1 MELTQHAKND
11 SGKYEM
17 TVVVDSKSFNEAV
30 ERVYR
35 RENKKIS
42 IQGFRKGK
50 APRAVIERMYGA
62 GFFYEDAL
70 NDILPQAF
78 QTAVEQS
85 GIEYIGRPEID
96 VPVADKEKGAEIKF
110 TVELRPELTVK
121 GYKGLEAEKTVHTVE
136 ESDVEHE
143 IGHLKEK
150 ASRVV
155 TVDGRPTQNGD
166 VAVIDFEGFVD
177 GVAFDGGKGERFE
190 LTLGSG
196 QFIPG
201 FEDKVAGHSTGEEFD
216 INVKFPD
223 DYSAKELAG
232 KDAVFKIKLHEIR
245 SKEYPEVD
253 DEFAKDVSEFDTL
266 EELKNSIR
274 ERLTKENEEAAEA
287 AVENKLLDM
296 VTEGLEGD
304 VPEAMIED
312 RIDEMS
318 RDFDLRLRS
327 QGMDLATYFRFTGSD
342 EQGFRSSLKPQAEK
356 QVRSRL
362 ALEAVAR
369 DAEIEV
375 NDEELQKEFERLAEQ
390 NKLDIE
396 KVKAFVPEKELRA
409 DIRVNKAI
417 DLIKESAKITTVEAK
432 KDAEAA
438 E

>member
-50 APRAVIERMYGA
+50 APRAVIERMYGI

-155 TVDGRPTQNGD
+155 TVDGRPAQNGD

-196 QFIPG
+196 QFIPS

-232 KDAVFKIKLHEIR
+232 KDAVFKINLHEIR

-274 ERLTKENEEAAEA
+274 ERLTKENEEAAET

-304 VPEAMIED
+304 VPEVMIED
-312 RIDEMS
+312 RIDERS

-375 NDEELQKEFERLAEQ
+375 SDEELQKEFERLAEQ